1 MKITCPPGVLVPD
14 VSRWNDH
21 LNISELAG
29 HVKAIILGFYKKWVP
44 FKYVL
49 NDNCRRIA
57 DQVAASGIPLMAYK
71 YYYCAEDP
79 IKDADWFMEAMQPY
93 PVKFAW
99 ADCEDVRTGYSAAF
113 RSEQA
118 RRFMLALHSGFP
130 KSGIYTARWYVDGWA
145 PDMNTWI
152 AHYQTWIAQWKYQPS
167 LKTMMSWEELK
178 KNWLPNYDVLAT
190 SGMLPEKFM
199 GHQFTG
205 DRCILPGVYD
215 FYNRRQP
222 LDVSVFNADFI
233 NNLGNSAP
241 PPPPPPPPDPGF
253 TLYFVLSWQLN
264 VRTGPGAG
272 YGIAYTVKQN
282 TVLKVTSAPIVNG
295 YTRLVDGN
303 WVYAAYL
310 SAVQP

>member
-1 MKITCPPGVLVPD
+1 MKITCPPGLLVPD

-21 LNISELAG
+21 LDMSELING
-29 HVKAIILGFYKKWVP
+29 GVKAVILGFYKKWVP

-49 NDNCRRIA
+49 NDNCKRIA
-57 DQVAASGIPLMAYK
+57 DQVVASGLPLMGYK

-79 IKDADWFMEAMQPY
+79 VKDADWFIEAMSPY

-99 ADCEDVRTGYSAAF
+99 ADCEDVKPGYSTTF

-118 RRFMLALHSGFP
+118 RRFMLALHAGFP
-130 KSGIYTARWYVDGWA
+130 KSGIYTARWYLDGYA
-145 PDMNTWI
+145 PGMNTWL

-167 LKTMMSWEELK
+167 LKTSMSWEELK

-190 SGMLPEKFM
+190 SGMLPENFM

-215 FYNRRQP
+215 YYNRRQP

-233 NNLGNSAP
+233 NSLGDSTPPFP
-241 PPPPPPPPDPGF
+241 PPPPPNPDF
-253 TLYFVLSWQLN
+253 TQYRVLSWQLN
-264 VRTGPGAG
+264 VRAGPGAG
-272 YGIAYTVKQN
+272 FGILYTVKQN
-282 TVLKVTSAPIVNG
+282 AILDVTNAVSVNG
-295 YTRLVDGN
+295 YVRLTDGN

-310 SAVQP
+310 TKI